1 MKVYLNL
8 AIAPGRRERYAL
20 AWAVPTFAV
29 ALLIF
34 VYLAGGAIRDFRR
47 SRQIRQSLAD
57 VQAKD
62 ARLRARETELRL
74 QLARPKFREMI
85 HETEFVNHLINQRQF
100 SLTELTVKVS
110 KLLPLNVKLN
120 GLGLEGTDARPEV
133 RFAVLGKSEEAVES
147 FLNNLEDSNDFSDVT
162 IRNQG
167 FRGGEGGG
175 PEQVALTCTARYV
188 TPILPEGLQER

>member
-8 AIAPGRRERYAL
+8 AISPSRRERYAL
-20 AWAVPTFAV
+20 AWAAPTFAV

-34 VYLAGGAIRDFRR
+34 VYLAAGAVRDFRR
-47 SRQIRQSLAD
+47 TQQIHRSLAE

-62 ARLRARETELRL
+62 ARLRSQEAELRL
-74 QLARPKFREMI
+74 QLTQPKLRKMI
-85 HETEFVNHLINQRQF
+85 RETEFVNHLINERQF

-110 KLLPLNVKLN
+110 KLLPMNVKLN
-120 GLGLEGTDARPEV
+120 GLGLAGTETHPEV
-133 RFAVLGKSEEAVES
+133 RFAVMGKSEEAVES
-147 FLNNLEDSNDFSDVT
+147 FLSNLEDSKDFSNVT

-167 FRGGEGGG
+167 FQGGERGG

-188 TPILPEGLQER
+188 TAGLPVEQQQR